1 MLRLFSA
8 TMVLIISQTSKYL
21 SVLVLYYI
29 LIDTV
34 ACDTRMVTDSRVHQ
48 NIGREKALHVTS
60 ILYLPRLWL
69 HLVYEITFTNNRS
82 R

>member
-21 SVLVLYYI
+21 SVPVLYYI

-34 ACDTRMVTDSRVHQ
+34 ACDTRMVTDSKVHQ
-48 NIGREKALHVTS
+48 NIGREKACMS
-60 ILYLPRLWL
+60 RPFCIY
-69 HLVYEITFTNNRS
+69 LVYGCILS
-82 R
+82 MK